1 MEPAQKHSVVEG
13 SRSTGMHALRPSQ
26 LSHRP
31 STSMTKAVSELNPS
45 LKPDWNESR
54 ESVFFRVL
62 NSCRLTT
69 FSIIFLKKG
78 RRETVVIKD
87 CWVQGCPLEEGGAPR
102 HLFQNWENYPS
113 IKKSQYYSIDQTTVN
128 SLARTQQTGGQADST
143 ESSVHNLRSEM
154 GAQINPLK
162 ASIYCVIY
170 YHL

>member
-54 ESVFFRVL
+54 ESVFSSVL
-62 NSCRLTT
+62 ISCRLTT

-78 RRETVVIKD
+78 RRKTVVIKD
-87 CWVQGCPLEEGGAPR
+87 GWVQKCPLED
-102 HLFQNWENYPS
+102 HLFQNWENHPFHQ
-113 IKKSQYYSIDQTTVN
+113 KKSILKHWSNYSQLPSQDPANRWSTAQKALSTTWGVRWGSN
-128 SLARTQQTGGQADST
+128 LSLKSF
-143 ESSVHNLRSEM
+143 
-154 GAQINPLK
+154 K
-162 ASIYCVIY
+162 SIFYK
-170 YHL
+170 